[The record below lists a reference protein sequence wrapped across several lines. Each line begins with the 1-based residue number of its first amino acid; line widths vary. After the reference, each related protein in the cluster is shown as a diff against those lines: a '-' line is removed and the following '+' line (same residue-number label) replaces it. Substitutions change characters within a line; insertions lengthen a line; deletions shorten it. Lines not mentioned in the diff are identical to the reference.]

1 MFHIPAGKDYQICM
15 NWMKNH
21 ITTEAFI
28 YKILEVGRVYQSYHA
43 NKDLYMDTT

>member
-28 YKILEVGRVYQSYHA
+28 YKILEVAFWY
-43 NKDLYMDTT
+43 

>member
-28 YKILEVGRVYQSYHA
+28 YEILEVTSRYAH
-43 NKDLYMDTT
+43 KDLYMDTT